1 MRNSWTNGNV
11 LLNIKL
17 ILIALLFYTNSAAL
31 GDKVPMD
38 PAENLK
44 RLGYPVDTLEEI
56 LAATK
61 SPSYFVRHQALEVLT
76 RRIGKEA
83 IRTLKSFLDDREI
96 EVRIRAAHLL
106 GTLGDRSGLEQMRQ
120 DFQQIVAQ
128 NKGPL
133 PIEPNADQRT
143 IEQQNATRNFNLR
156 RALEVTKVLAELGD
170 PRGYD
175 LATEMA
181 LAGPQAA
188 QRYTA
193 IHVLVE
199 IAKID
204 KAALEVEGID
214 PITILCAVAESE
226 KARTVF
232 FTLINL
238 VQGLGPDAAIRVLQ
252 IAKDSPNQ
260 SELARRGARR
270 MLEKVRAKLKTPELE
285 HKY

>member
-1 MRNSWTNGNV
+1 M
-11 LLNIKL
+11 NIKL